1 MPPRLLCRLLCLLL
15 LLSVGDPASAAEPET
30 GRSVYLRACALC
42 HGDEGEGWREK
53 NGPTLRQTDW
63 VTGDANRLI
72 RITLSGLYLRIPL
85 KNGTHY
91 GSMPGHRK
99 QLSDLEI
106 AAVLTYVRQAWGNQ
120 APGITEAEVRAL
132 RPEAESRDWPWK
144 AADFGLEAR
153 AVLGRNG
160 EALEPPDPFAA
171 AGFKTYVAICQ
182 NCHQP
187 DGMGIVTQDG
197 HGYPPLR
204 DSDFVKGSPSRLIR
218 VVLGGLQGDI
228 IVKGQTFSEVM
239 PAWQAAL
246 DDEQVAQVLTFVR
259 QAWSNHEPPIRTEQV
274 RELRAESVARGG
286 VPWSAKELDAAGLS
300 PETK

>member
-1 MPPRLLCRLLCLLL
+1 
-15 LLSVGDPASAAEPET
+15 
-30 GRSVYLRACALC
+30 
-42 HGDEGEGWREK
+42 
-53 NGPTLRQTDW
+53 
-63 VTGDANRLI
+63 
-72 RITLSGLYLRIPL
+72 
-85 KNGTHY
+85 
-91 GSMPGHRK
+91 
-99 QLSDLEI
+99 
-106 AAVLTYVRQAWGNQ
+106 
-120 APGITEAEVRAL
+120 
-132 RPEAESRDWPWK
+132 
-144 AADFGLEAR
+144 
-153 AVLGRNG
+153 
-160 EALEPPDPFAA
+160 
-171 AGFKTYVAICQ
+171 
-182 NCHQP
+182 
-187 DGMGIVTQDG
+187 MGIVTQDG
-197 HGYPPLR
+197 HGSPPLR